1 VALAAAAWR
10 RGADVAL
17 IHGPLEVAPP
27 PGPDSLEARSAGAM
41 LDAVRSALPS
51 ADALIMAAAVADF
64 RPAAPASEKLGK
76 EERPDVLE
84 LTATADILASTLQD
98 RSERLATLGFA
109 LETDG
114 GLASARDKLA
124 RKSLDQIALNVA
136 GADSG
141 FETDTNRVTLLDREG
156 REEELPVL
164 SKDETAEAILDRFA
178 RFLR

>member
-1 VALAAAAWR
+1 
-10 RGADVAL
+10 
-17 IHGPLEVAPP
+17 
-27 PGPDSLEARSAGAM
+27 
-41 LDAVRSALPS
+41 
-51 ADALIMAAAVADF
+51 MAAAVADF